1 MLDVLVIKSPVWVIM
16 CDTLYID
23 TVFCKVETK
32 VEKKYELRTFFSINH
47 CQNPALQFKVLREIL
62 DKFSETFAEC

>member
-23 TVFCKVETK
+23 TVFCQVETK
-32 VEKKYELRTFFSINH
+32 VEKKYELRTFFPSTIAKILLSN
-47 CQNPALQFKVLREIL
+47 LRYL
-62 DKFSETFAEC
+62 GRF